1 MKVQEGRLA
10 VDGLAEINKTIGE
23 MMGREA
29 DLRRSILGL
38 ELEKKGI
45 EEEIRRGK
53 SMMGFGE
60 GS

>member
-29 DLRRSILGL
+29 DLRFYVKNVKQKNIF
-38 ELEKKGI
+38 
-45 EEEIRRGK
+45 EENSNHII
-53 SMMGFGE
+53 FHHI
-60 GS
+60 